1 MRGGRYAVS
10 TGLKASL
17 TLPSPLKRA
26 RRPGSANDHPQT
38 QSCKPSRIFLNP
50 NCAFP
55 HPNGNPWK
63 QTISAH
69 RSPLTSNQPSVP
81 TKVSRATWVGLA
93 VALFAMVAIRQVF
106 VFFVPET
113 TFASAILKES
123 LIWVSA
129 LALIVIIR
137 RGEHLPM
144 RSIGL
149 GTARWWKSILWGFI
163 IAIVSAVVIGALAY
177 LTGYGHG
184 PGSAAFEKLP
194 LWLITAIVF
203 RAGVVEELFY
213 RGYAIER
220 LQMIGLGRFWSVA
233 IPLVIFSLGHWS
245 GGAANILIAFAA
257 GLILTGF
264 YLWRRDLVAN
274 MIGHGLVDFVA
285 NVLPKLFS

>member
-1 MRGGRYAVS
+1 METNNLAAQFAFAPNQSSV
-10 TGLKASL
+10 LK
-17 TLPSPLKRA
+17 
-26 RRPGSANDHPQT
+26 
-38 QSCKPSRIFLNP
+38 
-50 NCAFP
+50 
-55 HPNGNPWK
+55 
-63 QTISAH
+63 
-69 RSPLTSNQPSVP
+69 
-81 TKVSRATWVGLA
+81 KVSRATWAGLA
-93 VALFAMVAIRQVF
+93 ISLFAMVAIRQVF

-113 TFASAILKES
+113 TFASAVLKEG

-149 GTARWWKSILWGFI
+149 GTARWWKSIFWGFI
-163 IAIVSAVVIGALAY
+163 IAIVSAVAIGALAY

-184 PGSAAFEKLP
+184 PASAAFEKLP
-194 LWLITAIVF
+194 LWLITSIVF

-233 IPLVIFSLGHWS
+233 IPLMIFSLGHWT

-257 GLILTGF
+257 ALILTGF
-264 YLWRRDLVAN
+264 YLWRRDLAAN

>member
-1 MRGGRYAVS
+1 METDNIG
-10 TGLKASL
+10 ASFAL
-17 TLPSPLKRA
+17 TPE
-26 RRPGSANDHPQT
+26 
-38 QSCKPSRIFLNP
+38 
-50 NCAFP
+50 
-55 HPNGNPWK
+55 
-63 QTISAH
+63 
-69 RSPLTSNQPSVP
+69 QPSLPV
-81 TKVSRATWVGLA
+81 KVSRATWAGLA
-93 VALFAMVAIRQVF
+93 ISLFAMVAIRQVF
-106 VFFVPET
+106 VFFVPEA
-113 TFASAILKES
+113 TFASAVLKEV
-123 LIWVSA
+123 LIWLNAVV
-129 LALIVIIR
+129 LILIIR
-137 RGEHLPM
+137 RGEHLPL

-163 IAIVSAVVIGALAY
+163 IAIVSAVAVGALAHA
-177 LTGYGHG
+177 TSYGHG

-194 LWLITAIVF
+194 LWLITAIVL

-220 LQMIGLGRFWSVA
+220 LQRIGLGRFWSVA

-257 GLILTGF
+257 GSILTGF

>member
-1 MRGGRYAVS
+1 MQTDNVG
-10 TGLKASL
+10 ASFAL
-17 TLPSPLKRA
+17 TPE
-26 RRPGSANDHPQT
+26 
-38 QSCKPSRIFLNP
+38 
-50 NCAFP
+50 
-55 HPNGNPWK
+55 
-63 QTISAH
+63 
-69 RSPLTSNQPSVP
+69 QPSLP
-81 TKVSRATWVGLA
+81 TKVSRATWAGLA
-93 VALFAMVAIRQVF
+93 IALFTMVAIRQVF

-113 TFASAILKES
+113 TFASALLKEA

-137 RGEHLPM
+137 RGEHLSL
-144 RSIGL
+144 RSIGI

-163 IAIVSAVVIGALAY
+163 IAIVSMVVVGALAY
-177 LTGYGHG
+177 VTGYGHG

-233 IPLVIFSLGHWS
+233 IPLVIFSFGHWS
-245 GGAANILIAFAA
+245 GGAVNILIAFAA

>member
-1 MRGGRYAVS
+1 METDNVGAPVG
-10 TGLKASL
+10 
-17 TLPSPLKRA
+17 
-26 RRPGSANDHPQT
+26 
-38 QSCKPSRIFLNP
+38 
-50 NCAFP
+50 
-55 HPNGNPWK
+55 
-63 QTISAH
+63 
-69 RSPLTSNQPSVP
+69 LTSNQSSVNKTVP
-81 TKVSRATWVGLA
+81 RATWAGLA
-93 VALFAMVAIRQVF
+93 ISLFAMVAIRQMF
-106 VFFVPET
+106 VFFVPEP
-113 TFASAILKES
+113 TFASSLLKEA
-123 LIWVSA
+123 LIWLNAV
-129 LALIVIIR
+129 ALIVIIR
-137 RGEHLPM
+137 RGEHLSL

-149 GTARWWKSILWGFI
+149 GTAPWWKSILWGFI
-163 IAIVSAVVIGALAY
+163 IAIVSAVAVGALAY
-177 LTGYGHG
+177 VTGYGHG
-184 PGSAAFEKLP
+184 PGSSAFKNLP

-220 LQMIGLGRFWSVA
+220 LRMIGLGRFWSVT

>member
-1 MRGGRYAVS
+1 MG
-10 TGLKASL
+10 TD
-17 TLPSPLKRA
+17 
-26 RRPGSANDHPQT
+26 N
-38 QSCKPSRIFLNP
+38 
-50 NCAFP
+50 
-55 HPNGNPWK
+55 
-63 QTISAH
+63 ISA
-69 RSPLTSNQPSVP
+69 PFGLMSNQSSVSK
-81 TKVSRATWVGLA
+81 KVSRATWAGLA
-93 VALFAMVAIRQVF
+93 ISLFAMVVIRQAF

-113 TFASAILKES
+113 TFTSAILKEA
-123 LIWVSA
+123 LIWLNAV
-129 LALIVIIR
+129 ALIVIVR

-149 GTARWWKSILWGFI
+149 GTASWWKSILWGFI
-163 IAIVSAVVIGALAY
+163 IAIVSAVVVGALAH

-184 PGSAAFEKLP
+184 PGSAV
-194 LWLITAIVF
+194 VF

-220 LQMIGLGRFWSVA
+220 LRMTGLGRVWSVA

-274 MIGHGLVDFVA
+274 MIGHGLIDFVA
-285 NVLPKLFS
+285 NVLPALFS

>member
-1 MRGGRYAVS
+1 METDNVGAPL
-10 TGLKASL
+10 GLTPEQA
-17 TLPSPLKRA
+17 
-26 RRPGSANDHPQT
+26 
-38 QSCKPSRIFLNP
+38 
-50 NCAFP
+50 
-55 HPNGNPWK
+55 
-63 QTISAH
+63 
-69 RSPLTSNQPSVP
+69 SVP
-81 TKVSRATWVGLA
+81 TKVSRATWAGLA
-93 VALFAMVAIRQVF
+93 ISLFAMVVIRQAF

-113 TFASAILKES
+113 TCASALLKET
-123 LIWVSA
+123 LIWLNA
-129 LALIVIIR
+129 IALIVIIR
-137 RGEHLPM
+137 RGERLPL

-177 LTGYGHG
+177 VTSYGHG

-194 LWLITAIVF
+194 LWLITAIVL

-220 LQMIGLGRFWSVA
+220 LQMIGLSRFWSVA
-233 IPLVIFSLGHWS
+233 LPLVIFSLGHWS
-245 GGAANILIAFAA
+245 GGAANILITFAA